1 MQPNMVSARF
11 SLVGDAKEAGLNIGD
26 FTRGSIIVIR
36 SGAGLDMSSVILRIK
51 TSLSVLMS
59 H

>member
-1 MQPNMVSARF
+1 MVSARF